1 MGRVIAAPQERFAQG
16 RPKGPQAVAPR
27 RALTELPL
35 PTPASGRV
43 NSEGE
48 GGFRRGRTRTGL
60 RLTFRGGLPET
71 MTGQILAGFTGLLLL
86 GALVLGGFAVR
97 RLMQR
102 DERFLI
108 PGAGAIETA
117 GNQHLSREEL
127 VSALAD
133 DVGRNVF
140 SLALDRQRA
149 TLERLPWVERAT
161 VMRLLPDRLRVTV
174 VERTPIAF
182 AREKGK
188 IGLVDAHGVLL
199 DLRQVNGTGSYS
211 FPVVTGI
218 VAADPLET
226 RAARMKLFQEFVG
239 ALDGTGE
246 HISAKL
252 SEIDLSNPEDV
263 RALIPDSGSEVLV
276 HFGDSDYLARYR
288 TYEGHLAEW
297 RQQYP
302 HLASVDMRYERQ
314 AVLEMTPGAAVPVN
328 DAPDAAKEIPMA
340 LAKFGGAAARG
351 ARVGGTQHAARAGV
365 AGHAGQRSGA
375 IGGSAPAHAGTR
387 IVRRAG
393 KVVAR

>member
-16 RPKGPQAVAPR
+16 RRKGPQTVAPR

-35 PTPASGRV
+35 PTRLPGGATA
-43 NSEGE
+43 EGD

-71 MTGQILAGFTGLLLL
+71 MVGRILAGITALLLL
-86 GALVLGGFAVR
+86 AAMVLGAVAVR

-102 DERFLI
+102 DERFLL
-108 PGAGAIETA
+108 PGAAAIETA

-127 VSALAD
+127 VNVLRD

-140 SLALDRQRA
+140 SLGLDRQRA
-149 TLERLPWVERAT
+149 ALEQMPWVERAT
-161 VMRLLPDRLRVTV
+161 VMRLLPDRLRVNV

-182 AREKGK
+182 AREKGR

-199 DLRQVNGTGSYS
+199 DLRQPAAGGSYS

-218 VAADPLET
+218 VAADAMVT
-226 RAARMKLFQEFVG
+226 RASRMRLFQSFVG

-276 HFGDSDYLARYR
+276 HFGDSEFLGRYR
-288 TYEGHLAEW
+288 AYEAHLAEW

-314 AVLEMTPGAAVPVN
+314 AVLEMAPGSAVPVN
-328 DAPDAAKEIPMA
+328 DAPDAAKEIPVA
-340 LAKFGGAAARG
+340 PAKAGAKTARG
-351 ARVGGTQHAARAGV
+351 AQAGV
-365 AGHAGQRSGA
+365 AKHAAVKSGVHAGHGPSL
-375 IGGSAPAHAGTR
+375 IGGRAAATARRTR
-387 IVRRAG
+387 
-393 KVVAR
+393 